1 MKSAYRITG
10 FYALF
15 STLWIILSD
24 AFLILL
30 FGEKAFVQFVSS
42 IKGLVFIAATAALL
56 FVMIRR
62 ELETKNRIIV
72 QLDREVDIREQL
84 IRELHHRIKNNIQ
97 VVIGL
102 MNIETMDQDFS
113 REVKERIAN
122 KLISMMSVFNI
133 VYEMRDMRG
142 ISFESVL
149 REYQRISVRNIELGK
164 IDPAI
169 GYSIEVIVSCLLI
182 IDTIIEVLLGSN
194 NSIPTLISSETS
206 GEILLEFRL
215 EGQKANEISEKDRT
229 FMELQAKSLDGDIE
243 IDEGQGRVRVRFTR
257 SE

>member
-15 STLWIILSD
+15 SVLWIILSD
-24 AFLILL
+24 PIMMAI
-30 FGEKAFVQFVSS
+30 FGEKAFLKFVS
-42 IKGLVFIAATAALL
+42 IGKGILFIAVTASLL

-62 ELETKNRIIV
+62 ELEMKNKIIV

-97 VVIGL
+97 VAIGL

-133 VYEMRDMRG
+133 VYEIRDMRG

-149 REYQRISVRNIELGK
+149 LEYRRISVRNVELGK
-164 IDPAI
+164 VDPGI
-169 GYSIEVIVSCLLI
+169 NYTVEVIVSCLLL
-182 IDTIIEVLLGSN
+182 IDTIIEVFLDSN
-194 NSIPTLISSETS
+194 NSVPTIVRSEKA

-215 EGQKANEISEKDRT
+215 EGQKANEMSEKDRT
-229 FMELQAKSLDGDIE
+229 FIDLQAKSLDGEVAIE
-243 IDEGQGRVRVRFTR
+243 EGGERVRIRFTR
-257 SE
+257 TE

>member
-10 FYALF
+10 YYALF
-15 STLWIILSD
+15 ATLWIVLSD
-24 AFLILL
+24 SLFVLA
-30 FGEKAFVQFVSS
+30 FGEKAFLKYFSIVKGIAFV
-42 IKGLVFIAATAALL
+42 AATAALL
-56 FVMIRR
+56 FVMIKR
-62 ELETKNRIIV
+62 ELEIKNKVIV
-72 QLDREVDIREQL
+72 QLDREVEIREEL

-102 MNIETMDQDFS
+102 MNIETMDRDFS

-133 VYEMRDMRG
+133 VYEIRDMRG

-149 REYQRISVRNIELGK
+149 REYRRISVRNIEPGK

-169 GYSIEVIVSCLLI
+169 SYSVEVIVSCLLL
-182 IDTIIEVLLGSN
+182 IDTIIEVFLGSN
-194 NSIPTLISSETS
+194 NSIPTLIRSEKL

-215 EGQKANEISEKDRT
+215 EGQKANEANEKDRT
-229 FMELQAKSLDGDIE
+229 FMELQAKALDGEIE
-243 IDEGQGRVRVRFTR
+243 IEEDAGRVRIRFTR
-257 SE
+257 TD

>member
-15 STLWIILSD
+15 STLWIVLSD
-24 AFLILL
+24 TLL
-30 FGEKAFVQFVSS
+30 VLAFGEKAFLKYVSVG
-42 IKGLVFIAATAALL
+42 KGIAFIAATAALL
-56 FVMIRR
+56 FVMIKR
-62 ELETKNRIIV
+62 ELEMKNRVIV

-102 MNIETMDQDFS
+102 MNIETMDRDFS
-113 REVKERIAN
+113 MEVKDRIAN

-133 VYEMRDMRG
+133 VYEIRDMRG

-169 GYSIEVIVSCLLI
+169 GYSVEVIVSCLLL
-182 IDTIIEVLLGSN
+182 IDTIIEVFLDSN
-194 NSIPTLISSETS
+194 NSVPTLIRSELS

-215 EGQKANEISEKDRT
+215 EGQKTNEMSEKDKT
-229 FMELQAKSLDGDIE
+229 FMELQAKSLDGEIE
-243 IDEGQGRVRVRFTR
+243 IDEGGERIRIRFTR
-257 SE
+257 VE